1 VLAPYRRLFTDP
13 EARRLVAASLSAR
26 LAIGAF
32 TLPLLLTV
40 QQASGSFATAG
51 VVAGAWSIAVA
62 VSAPVR
68 GRIVDGRGS
77 RRALPAMVGLS
88 ATALLLIAVLAELA
102 PVWLLV
108 VLAGLS
114 GGATPPLVAAMRLE
128 WQRVLG
134 PGDPR
139 LAQAYAFESGAQ
151 TAMFVVGPLLASAG
165 IAAAGAR
172 ASLGACA
179 VMLVLGTCA
188 FAVVAGT
195 APSAAGTRAGSPIR
209 LPGVVTLVLVTALAD
224 VALGAVDVLVT
235 AFAAERGRPEVAG
248 VLLAVFAASSVV
260 GALAYGRRAWPLPR
274 AHQLVAILL
283 ASAAT
288 IGLLALPFSLLAFG
302 ALLALAGAP
311 SAAQWAASSLALD
324 DASGGRGGAEAFT
337 WLSAANGVGIAA
349 GNVLGG
355 AAFEQWG
362 LATAFLLAA
371 AAPAAAAVVVAL
383 RRATLTPSPACT

>member
-1 VLAPYRRLFTDP
+1 MLAPYRQLFAAP

-40 QQASGSFATAG
+40 QQATGSFATAG
-51 VVAGAWSIAVA
+51 VAAGAWAIAVA
-62 VSAPVR
+62 VSSPVR
-68 GRIVDGRGS
+68 GRLVDARGS
-77 RRALPAMVGLS
+77 RRVLPAMVGLS
-88 ATALLLIAVLAELA
+88 ATALLLIAVLAEVA

-108 VLAGLS
+108 LLAGLA
-114 GGATPPLVAAMRLE
+114 GAATPPLVAAMRLE

-139 LAQAYAFESGAQ
+139 LAQAYALESGAQ

-165 IAAAGAR
+165 IAAVGAR
-172 ASLGACA
+172 STLGACA
-179 VMLVLGTCA
+179 VTLVLGTCA
-188 FAVVAGT
+188 FAAVAG
-195 APSAAGTRAGSPIR
+195 AEPSEAGTRAGSPIR
-209 LPGVVTLVLVTALAD
+209 LPGVLTIVIVIALAD
-224 VALGAVDVLVT
+224 IALGAVDVLVP
-235 AFAAERGRPEVAG
+235 AFADERGSPELAG

-260 GALAYGRRAWPLPR
+260 GALAYGRRSWALPT

-283 ASAAT
+283 ATAAT
-288 IGLLALPFSLLAFG
+288 IALLALPFALLVFG
-302 ALLALAGAP
+302 VVLALAGAP
-311 SAAQWAASSLALD
+311 SVVHWAASSLALD
-324 DASGGRGGAEAFT
+324 AASGGRGGAEAYT

-355 AAFEQWG
+355 AAFERWG

-371 AAPAAAAVVVAL
+371 AGPALAAMVVLL
-383 RRATLTPSPACT
+383 RRATLGPSTP